1 MRQGTKPIVECVD
14 VSLCYNDALV
24 LDGINLTIRPG
35 DVIGVVGPNGAG
47 KSTLVNIVA
56 GLRAPSSGHVLLNGV
71 DIRKVPRRALASQ
84 LAVVE
89 QEEMT
94 GFGFTVWEHVMA
106 GRAPHHGGLYFDG
119 EADSDLVRNALIK
132 TDVAHLADRPM
143 AALSGGERQRV
154 RLARA
159 LAQQPRA
166 LLLDEPTNHLDM
178 YAQISLIEL
187 LREING
193 DGLALVVVS
202 HDINF
207 IAASCTHV
215 KILHEG
221 VFRSQGAPDEVIT
234 EGNLKR
240 FFRILALVDT
250 NPVTRA
256 PRITALG
263 RWADSEGNL
272 PCPPLED

>member
-1 MRQGTKPIVECVD
+1 MSSVLECDTVAKPFLQCVEVRFG
-14 VSLCYNDALV
+14 YNDRIV
-24 LDGINLTIRPG
+24 LDGIDLTVKQG
-35 DVIGVVGPNGAG
+35 DVIGIVGPNGAG
-47 KSTLVNIVA
+47 KSTLVQTIA
-56 GLRAPSSGHVLLNGV
+56 GLRVPLSGHVLLNGV
-71 DIRKVPRRALASQ
+71 DVRKVPRRALASQ

-89 QEEMT
+89 QEELS

-106 GRAPHHGGLYFDG
+106 GRAPHHGGIYFDG
-119 EADSDLVRNALIK
+119 DTDSDLVRNALVK

-187 LREING
+187 LHEINA
-193 DGLALVVVS
+193 DDLALVVVS

-221 VFRSQGAPDEVIT
+221 AFRSEGAPREVIT
-234 EGNLKR
+234 EENLKR
-240 FFRILALVDT
+240 FFRIRALVDT
-250 NPVTRA
+250 NPVTQA

-263 RWADSEGNL
+263 RWD
-272 PCPPLED
+272 

>member
-1 MRQGTKPIVECVD
+1 MSTVLEWDTVTKPIVQCVE
-14 VSLCYNDALV
+14 VRFGYNDTLV
-24 LDGINLTIRPG
+24 LDGIDLTIGQG
-35 DVIGVVGPNGAG
+35 DVIGIVGPNGAG
-47 KSTLVNIVA
+47 KSTLVNIIA
-56 GLRAPSSGHVLLNGV
+56 GLRAPSSGQVLLDGV
-71 DIRKVPRRALASQ
+71 DIRKVPKRALALQ
-84 LAVVE
+84 LGVVE
-89 QEEMT
+89 QEEVT

-106 GRAPHHGGLYFDG
+106 GRAPHHGGIYFDG
-119 EADSDLVRNALIK
+119 EVDSDLVRSALMK

-143 AALSGGERQRV
+143 TALSGGERQRV

-207 IAASCTHV
+207 IASSCTHV
-215 KILHEG
+215 KILHQG
-221 VFRSQGAPDEVIT
+221 AFRSQGAPHEVIT
-234 EGNLKR
+234 EENLKR
-240 FFRILALVDT
+240 FFRIRALVDSS
-250 NPVTRA
+250 PVTRA
-256 PRITALG
+256 PRITAVG
-263 RWADSEGNL
+263 RWD
-272 PCPPLED
+272 

>member
-1 MRQGTKPIVECVD
+1 MKQGTKPIVECVE
-14 VSLCYNDALV
+14 VRFGYNNALV
-24 LDGINLTIRPG
+24 LDGIDLTIGHG

-47 KSTLVNIVA
+47 KSTLVNIIA

-71 DIRKVPRRALASQ
+71 DIRKVPRKALASQ

-89 QEEMT
+89 QEEVT
-94 GFGFTVWEHVMA
+94 GFGFTVWEHVMT

-119 EADSDLVRNALIK
+119 EVDSELVRNALVK
-132 TDVAHLADRPM
+132 TDVSRLADRPM

-187 LREING
+187 LREINS

-215 KILHEG
+215 KILHAG
-221 VFRSQGAPDEVIT
+221 AFRSQGAPAEVIT
-234 EGNLKR
+234 EENLKR
-240 FFRILALVDT
+240 FFRIRALVDT

-263 RWADSEGNL
+263 RWADGQENSL
-272 PCPPLED
+272 APL